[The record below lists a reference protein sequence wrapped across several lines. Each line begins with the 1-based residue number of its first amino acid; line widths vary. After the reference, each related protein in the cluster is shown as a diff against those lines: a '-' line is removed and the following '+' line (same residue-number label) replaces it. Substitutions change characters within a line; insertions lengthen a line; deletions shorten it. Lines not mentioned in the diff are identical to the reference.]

1 MTLVV
6 VAFVVLLLAGLP
18 VAVGILI
25 ASAIGVVNVVGFDG
39 VTIIQQMY
47 FGLDSFTLL
56 AIPFF
61 IIAGGIASRGE
72 TAMRLV
78 EVFKAFLGRIPGS
91 LGIATIFACA
101 FFAAISGTTFATILA
116 IGTIMYPYLI
126 EAKYP
131 EHMAVGLI
139 TAGGTMGVLIPPSI
153 PMVCLS
159 VAMGSSVSK
168 QFTAGFLPGIL
179 LAVLWCGY
187 ILIYAKKHN
196 LREEKSY
203 SAQEKRQA
211 LLKGIPAIM
220 FPVIVLGG
228 IYSGLTTPTEAA
240 VISIIYVLVLELFF
254 FKSLTLKSLLQ
265 ICGESIVTSAGLCL
279 LIAAAQALTWFIT
292 IEKVP
297 QMIATFIQTAIPNKF
312 LFLLVLNLFL
322 AACGFFLDVTPMVII
337 LGPILASTLS
347 YYNIDFAQFGI
358 IAILNCNLGTMT
370 PPFGQCLFLSMGT
383 FKKPMSVVAKG
394 EMPFIIILFLFILL
408 CSYVPEISLFL
419 PRLLGMT

>member
-1 MTLVV
+1 MAIVA
-6 VAFVVLLLAGLP
+6 VAFVVLLLAGIP

-72 TAMRLV
+72 TAERLV
-78 EVFKAFLGRIPGS
+78 NVFRVFLGRIPGS

-116 IGTIMYPYLI
+116 IGSIMYPYLI

-131 EHMAVGLI
+131 KHLAVGMI
-139 TAGGTMGVLIPPSI
+139 TAGGTLGILIPPSI

-168 QFTAGFLPGIL
+168 QFTAGFVPGIL
-179 LAVLWCGY
+179 LALLWCGY
-187 ILIYAKKHN
+187 VFFYAKKHD
-196 LREEKSY
+196 LRETKVYTRKEKLDTL
-203 SAQEKRQA
+203 K
-211 LLKGIPAIM
+211 KGIPAIL

-228 IYSGLTTPTEAA
+228 IYSGLATPTEAA
-240 VISIIYVLVLELFF
+240 VISIVYVLILEIFF
-254 FKSLTLKSLLQ
+254 FKSLSLKELLN

-292 IEKVP
+292 IQKLP
-297 QMIATFIQTAIPNKF
+297 QLIAHFIQTAIPNKV
-312 LFLLVLNLFL
+312 LFILVLNVFL
-322 AACGFFLDVTPMVII
+322 ALCGFFLDVTPLVLI
-337 LGPILASTLS
+337 LGPILASTLVL
-347 YYNIDFAQFGI
+347 YDIDFAQFGI
-358 IAILNCNLGTMT
+358 ICILNCELGHMT
-370 PPFGQCLFLSMGT
+370 PPFGQCLFLSMST
-383 FKKPMSVVAKG
+383 FKQPMGVVGRG
-394 EMPFIIILFLFILL
+394 ELPFIIILFIFILL
-408 CSYVPEISLFL
+408 VSFVPQISLGL
-419 PRLLGMT
+419 PMLLGM

>member
-1 MTLVV
+1 MLLVV
-6 VAFVVLLLAGLP
+6 LVFAVLLLAGIP
-18 VAVGILI
+18 VAIGILV
-25 ASAIGVVNVVGFDG
+25 ASAVGVVHVVGFDA
-39 VTIIQQMY
+39 VTVIQQMY
-47 FGLDSFTLL
+47 YGLDSFTLM

-72 TAMRLV
+72 TAERLV
-78 EVFKAFLGRIPGS
+78 NVFKALFGRLPGS
-91 LGIATIFACA
+91 LGLATIFACA

-131 EHMAVGLI
+131 KTLAAGMI
-139 TAGGTMGVLIPPSI
+139 TAGGTLGILIPPSI

-168 QFTAGFLPGIL
+168 QFTAGFVPGIL
-179 LAVLWCGY
+179 LAVIWCGY
-187 ILIYAKKHN
+187 VFFYAKKHN
-196 LREEKSY
+196 LVETRVYTVKDKL
-203 SAQEKRQA
+203 QI
-211 LLKGIPAIM
+211 LWKGVPSIM

-240 VISIIYVLVLELFF
+240 VISIVYVLILEIFV
-254 FKSLTLKSLLQ
+254 FKSLTIKQLLE
-265 ICGESIVTSAGLCL
+265 ICGESIVTSGGLLL

-297 QMIATFIQTAIPNKF
+297 MMIATFIQTAIPNKVM
-312 LFLLVLNLFL
+312 FLLVLNLFL
-322 AACGFFLDVTPMVII
+322 IACGFFLDVIPLVLI

-347 YYNIDFAQFGI
+347 GYGVDFAQFGI
-358 IAILNCNLGTMT
+358 ICILNCQLGTMT

-383 FKKPMSVVAKG
+383 FKQTMG
-394 EMPFIIILFLFILL
+394 EVGRGELPFMITLFLFIMLIT
-408 CSYVPEISLFL
+408 YVPDISLFL
-419 PRLLGMT
+419 PRLLGM